1 MCCVYWQKMIEKRF
15 CFCTT
20 QSLTVMLYGII
31 VRSMFCFNNEALNRV
46 TKPCNM
52 SSAKFEVYRSSRSYH
67 IREIYG

>member
-31 VRSMFCFNNEALNRV
+31 VRSMFSFNNEALNRV
-46 TKPCNM
+46 TKSP
-52 SSAKFEVYRSSRSYH
+52 AT
-67 IREIYG
+67 